1 MINTSSAFWQAK
13 VIGGVINNFTA
24 IFPLCAF
31 AHNGEKRIQDMVLG
45 EKSFS
50 SNEKWLEIE
59 LPAMAET
66 VDKP

>member
-1 MINTSSAFWQAK
+1 M
-13 VIGGVINNFTA
+13 IGGVINNFAA

-31 AHNGEKRIQDMVLG
+31 AHNVENRIQDMVSG
-45 EKSFS
+45 GKTFS

-66 VDKP
+66 VDKPCKQR